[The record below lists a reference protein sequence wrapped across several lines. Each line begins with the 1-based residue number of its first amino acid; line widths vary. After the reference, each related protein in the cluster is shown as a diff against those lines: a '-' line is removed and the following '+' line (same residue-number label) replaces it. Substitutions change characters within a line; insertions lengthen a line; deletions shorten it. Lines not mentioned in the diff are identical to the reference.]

1 MSKEGRLNT
10 VTKWIWIWIGES
22 VSESETRWPMY
33 NVCRLVGGW
42 WLVADGDSEQS
53 IHWLGVTER
62 SVRLIKTINRWVF
75 LDSDGDTLRRILFGW
90 HKLIAWL
97 TWGIYQ
103 IVGGVSLMKE
113 SALQYFQN
121 LLSYCKIVNKMW
133 GQLWH
138 LL

>member
-1 MSKEGRLNT
+1 MNLNLN
-10 VTKWIWIWIGES
+10 WRICIWIRNPL
-22 VSESETRWPMY
+22 T
-33 NVCRLVGGW
+33 NVQRMPLGWWLVAGGW

-121 LLSYCKIVNKMW
+121 LLSYCKIMNKMW